1 MPQKQPPR
9 FSQANIN
16 ADKIMLM
23 KSDIFNYG
31 KWICPRRLAGLAP
44 IDVYSSQ
51 FIKGEI
57 HPSQELNNIRF
68 YVKKRFNVNHVGP
81 RAYIRV
87 SADDYYKLYINGSF
101 VGQGPA
107 QGYHTC
113 YYWNEFDVTALI
125 KDGEN
130 EICADVY
137 YQGLINRAYQS
148 GDGRLGFIAELYL
161 NSDCV
166 LYTDSSWES
175 AFIKGYAPSHIIGMN
190 TMFSGNFDARAGIS
204 EWQPCS
210 EIVTDHIF
218 SPYPAKPLQVYEK
231 QPLAVEPLKTGGC
244 LYDFGEEITGT
255 LRISARGEAGLR
267 IRILCGEELDDC
279 GNVRYNMRCGCLCE
293 EYWTLAGGGGDYEQ
307 YDYRGFRY
315 AAVIPQEGVEIT
327 SVKAIVRHYPF
338 DDGYCE
344 LETSSPIL
352 KGVWDICKNGVKY
365 GSQECFV
372 DCPTREKGQYAGD
385 LTVTSASHLILT
397 GDTSLLKKGID
408 NQMQSAKIRKGLLAV
423 TPGSFLQEIADYSF
437 QFPILALRYYNAV
450 GDKEYLKENLS
461 VCEGIISHFGK
472 YARGDGLLCRV
483 TDEWNLVDWPD
494 NLRDGYDFPPKES
507 VEPHNVI
514 NAFYIGC
521 VIETEQIRDILG
533 VSCKKVSPALIAAF
547 NREFY
552 DAESGLYRDRQGSSH
567 IALHSN
573 ILPAFYGFIKQG
585 SRRAIGDFIVKKG
598 LSCGVYMAYF
608 LLKALCRLGRYM
620 DAYSLIVSTGEH
632 SWYNMLRE
640 GATTCFEAWGK
651 EQKWNTS
658 LCHPWASAPISVLA
672 EDILPIHPELG
683 RIVYRKD

>member
-1 MPQKQPPR
+1 
-9 FSQANIN
+9 
-16 ADKIMLM
+16 MLM

-31 KWICPRRLAGLAP
+31 KWICPRKLADLTP
-44 IDVYSSQ
+44 IDVYSRRPGKEEAG
-51 FIKGEI
+51 F
-57 HPSQELNNIRF
+57 SQELKNLRF
-68 YVKKRFNVNHVGP
+68 YVRRRFSFSPTGSRTH
-81 RAYIRV
+81 IRV
-87 SADDYYKLYINGSF
+87 SADDYYKLYINGCF
-101 VGQGPA
+101 AGQGPA

-113 YYWNEFDVTALI
+113 YYWNEFDVEDFL

-148 GDGRLGFIAELYL
+148 GDRRIGFIAELYSGENCIL
-161 NSDCV
+161 H
-166 LYTDSSWES
+166 TDSSWES
-175 AFIKGYAPSHIIGMN
+175 AFIRGYAPSHMIGLN
-190 TMFSGNFDARAGIS
+190 TMFSEDFDARAGIS
-204 EWQPCS
+204 EWQSCS
-210 EIVTDHIF
+210 ETVADHIF

-231 QPLAVEPLKTGGC
+231 QPSEVEPLENGGY

-255 LRISARGEAGLR
+255 LRIGARGEAGLR
-267 IRILCGEELDDC
+267 VRILCGEELDDC
-279 GNVRYNMRCGCLCE
+279 GNVRYNMRCGCLYE
-293 EYWTLAGGGGDYEQ
+293 EFWIIPEGGGTFEQ

-315 AAVIPQEGVEIT
+315 AAVIPQEGAEIT

-352 KGVWDICKNGVKY
+352 KSVWDICKNGVKY

-385 LTVTSASHLILT
+385 LTITSASHLILT
-397 GDTSLLKKGID
+397 GDTSLLKKAID
-408 NQMQSAKIRKGLLAV
+408 NQMQSAMIRKGLLAV

-450 GDKEYLKENLS
+450 GDKEYLGENLKI
-461 VCEGIISHFGK
+461 CEGIISHFKK
-472 YARGDGLLCRV
+472 YAGEDGLLRRV
-483 TDEWNLVDWPD
+483 ADEWNLVDWPD
-494 NLRDGYDFPPKES
+494 SLRDGYDFPS
-507 VEPHNVI
+507 DGSDEPHNVI
-514 NAFYIGC
+514 NAFFIGC
-521 VIETEQIRDILG
+521 VLQTEQIRDILH
-533 VSCKKVSPALIAAF
+533 VRREKESPALIEAF

-552 DAESGLYRDRQGSSH
+552 DAEAGLYKDRRGSCH

-573 ILPAFYGFIKQG
+573 ILPAFYGFLKDG
-585 SRRAIGDFIVKKG
+585 SERTVGDFIAKKG
-598 LSCGVYMAYF
+598 LCCGVYMAYF
-608 LLKALCRLGRYM
+608 LLKALCRLGRHT

-672 EDILPIHPELG
+672 EDILPKHPELG
-683 RIVYRKD
+683 RIVYRND